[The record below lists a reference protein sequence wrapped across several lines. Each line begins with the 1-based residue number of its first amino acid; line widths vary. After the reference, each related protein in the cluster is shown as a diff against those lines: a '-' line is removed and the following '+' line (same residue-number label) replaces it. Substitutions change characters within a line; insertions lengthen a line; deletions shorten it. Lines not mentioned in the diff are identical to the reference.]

1 MSASGKSTGRLRKEI
16 IAHLEDFPYQLEA
29 LEAAMDTFGSN
40 FDLKEFK
47 RSFERKNGAEGYL
60 RVQALERSFTRVQN
74 YIAQLSES
82 GALLARLE
90 LPKIHAGTAARS
102 FEALKSAGVIDAS
115 TCRRL
120 KQSQLTRSAVE
131 HEYVQMKAGRLH
143 KAIVLLADTARDFI
157 GRYTA
162 WIDEF
167 LG

>member
-1 MSASGKSTGRLRKEI
+1 MSASGKSTDRLRKEI

-29 LEAAMDTFGSN
+29 LEAAMETFGGN

-47 RSFERKNGAEGYL
+47 NSFERKNGAEGYL

-74 YIAQLSES
+74 YIAQLSQS
-82 GALLARLE
+82 GALLAGLE
-90 LPKIHAGTAARS
+90 LPKVHAGTAARS
-102 FEALKSAGVIDAS
+102 FEALKTAGVIDAS

-120 KQSQLTRSAVE
+120 KQTQSTRSAVE

-157 GRYTA
+157 GPYTA